1 MSSSAT
7 RWTLR
12 LTIGIVC
19 IAGIGWYL
27 HSRSNAAT
35 TDSAGARGGSGA
47 PSERPGAGSGSGR
60 VVPVQ
65 VATAEKKD
73 FPVWLTG
80 LGLVAAY
87 QQVTVHTQVDG
98 RLDSVKFTEGQ
109 SVKKG
114 DLIAQIDPR
123 PFMVQL
129 HNAEGALARDQA
141 QVVAAKAD
149 YDRQKNLHEQNLVAQ
164 NAVDASAGVLGNYQG
179 AVKID
184 EAAIES
190 ARLNLDYAAIKAPL
204 DGITGVRLVDAGN
217 IVHAADTTGIV
228 VITAIDPAAV
238 IFTLPQDH
246 LLDVTAAL
254 AAGTVEVDVLQRD
267 GTVLGKGTL
276 AVLDNQVNVSTATM
290 RLKAI
295 VPNPTHALWPNAY
308 VNTRVLV
315 ATKKDV
321 VVVPAAAVQQGP
333 TGSFV
338 YIVSPTDQTVKMT
351 LVSVAM
357 TQGDSSVIVKGLS
370 GGESVVI
377 EGANQLRNGGKVDT
391 GQNKNNEV
399 RALPPGIGGPQ
410 QDKTSHGHRGSGG
423 TSPTEAARPPH
434 ADAP

>member
-12 LTIGIVC
+12 LTIGFVC

-47 PSERPGAGSGSGR
+47 PSERAGAGAGNGSGR

-73 FPVWLTG
+73 FPVWLEG

-98 RLDSVKFTEGQ
+98 RLDAVKFTEGQ
-109 SVKKG
+109 TVKKG
-114 DLIAQIDPR
+114 DVIAQIDPR

-164 NAVDASAGVLGNYQG
+164 NAVDAAAGVLGNFQG

-184 EAAIES
+184 EAAIEN
-190 ARLNLDYAAIKAPL
+190 AHLQLDYAAIKAPL

-217 IVHAADTTGIV
+217 IVHATDTTGLV

-254 AAGTVEVDVLQRD
+254 AAGTVEVDVLRRD

-290 RLKAI
+290 KLKAI
-295 VPNPTHALWPNAY
+295 VANPTHALWPNAY
-308 VNTRVLV
+308 VKTRVLV

-333 TGSFV
+333 TGAFV
-338 YIVSPTDQTVKMT
+338 YVVSPTDQTVKMT
-351 LVSVAM
+351 LVAVTM
-357 TQGDSSVIVKGLS
+357 TQGDSSVIEKGLA

-391 GQNKNNEV
+391 GQNKKSD
-399 RALPPGIGGPQ
+399 AAPP
-410 QDKTSHGHRGSGG
+410 DKSDKPHGHKGSG
-423 TSPTEAARPPH
+423 H
-434 ADAP
+434 AGAQ